1 MKILKSSVNKVLNP
15 VKGIFQRIFSFF
27 FSILAGRFLI
37 KLLNFFSNPKNSG
50 VVNAIGNFIS
60 GNFPLILGGVV
71 AAGLGLLTLST
82 ALTTATGIVRA
93 AQLLLGLG
101 GPITGAGEGIL
112 KRFRG
117 TGIDKA
123 TKGIVARQFLT
134 KIFLRRGTGGIV
146 PGSGS
151 NDTVPAM
158 LTPGEVVISKP
169 AAQKFGVSNL
179 LAINAAAGAKSIP
192 IIKNNVMYAND
203 GAVVNAPGVGRKGA
217 VTPQVPG
224 FDMSGIARLIKT
236 LMSTAEELPESQL
249 GRALSNPDN
258 ENQLRKMSERFP
270 MSNKKL
276 KNIKN
281 NIGEKVFS
289 TLGNKIDT
297 TKMEGVIKDFPNLT
311 PPNVVDKIK
320 EKGGFG
326 KLDEFIQKL
335 NNPNQIDPEGFD
347 NTLDEISFFKP
358 PKEKW
363 MTYGAVI

>member
-1 MKILKSSVNKVLNP
+1 
-15 VKGIFQRIFSFF
+15 
-27 FSILAGRFLI
+27 
-37 KLLNFFSNPKNSG
+37 
-50 VVNAIGNFIS
+50 
-60 GNFPLILGGVV
+60 
-71 AAGLGLLTLST
+71 
-82 ALTTATGIVRA
+82 
-93 AQLLLGLG
+93 
-101 GPITGAGEGIL
+101 
-112 KRFRG
+112 
-117 TGIDKA
+117 
-123 TKGIVARQFLT
+123 
-134 KIFLRRGTGGIV
+134 
-146 PGSGS
+146 
-151 NDTVPAM
+151 
-158 LTPGEVVISKP
+158 
-169 AAQKFGVSNL
+169 
-179 LAINAAAGAKSIP
+179 
-192 IIKNNVMYAND
+192 
-203 GAVVNAPGVGRKGA
+203 
-217 VTPQVPG
+217 
-224 FDMSGIARLIKT
+224 
-236 LMSTAEELPESQL
+236 MSTAEELPESQL

-270 MSNKKL
+270 MSKKKL

-347 NTLDEISFFKP
+347 NSLDEISFFKP